1 MDQPTVAAAFLPS
14 PPRIGEP
21 APAFEVETTQGTLR
35 LDDYAGSWLVFFSHP
50 ADFTPVC
57 TTEFL
62 AFANLSPAFKENGC
76 ELLALSTDSVY
87 AHIAWVRAIEATF
100 GARITFPIVADA
112 SGEVARAY
120 GMLMPRES
128 ATEAVRAVFVID
140 DRQVVRAVLYYPMTT
155 GRNVEEILRLVR
167 ALRTTDR
174 HGVATPAGW
183 LPGDKVIVSPPR
195 TVEMAEERVKA
206 GDPDC
211 RDWYFHLKSPG

>member
-1 MDQPTVAAAFLPS
+1 MDQPTADASPF

-21 APAFEVETTQGTLR
+21 APAFEADTTQGTLR

-62 AFANLSPAFKENGC
+62 AFANRYDAFRENGC

-87 AHIAWVRAIEATF
+87 AHIAWARAIEATF
-100 GARITFPIVADA
+100 GVRIAFPIVADA

-120 GMLMPRES
+120 GMLMPAES

-140 DRQVVRAVLYYPMTT
+140 DRQTVRAIMYYPMTT
-155 GRNVEEILRLVR
+155 GRNVEEILRLVQ

-183 LPGDKVIVSPPR
+183 LPGDKVVVSPPR
-195 TVEMAEERVKA
+195 TQEMAEERVKA
-206 GDPDC
+206 GEPDC
-211 RDWYFHLKSPG
+211 RDWYFCLKSPG